1 MVVAIWILAITVV
14 ILIYIVAYLYSIVM
28 VQRIMFEKPQI
39 MKLEGQALF
48 DALEKELLKRKNE

>member
-1 MVVAIWILAITVV
+1 MVIAIWILAITVV
-14 ILIYIVAYLYSIVM
+14 ILGYTVIHLYSIIM

-48 DALEKELLKRKNE
+48 DALEKELLKRKNG

>member
-1 MVVAIWILAITVV
+1 MVRAIWILSIVVV
-14 ILIYIVAYLYSIVM
+14 ILIYIVAYLYSIIM

-48 DALEKELLKRKNE
+48 DALEKELLKRRDE